1 MDSDD
6 VNALVTIHV
15 TLELQQAG
23 NVNHGIFKVGFLFL
37 NEAINHP
44 FYLNSSTEYK
54 NQNKRL
60 LIYLRFIK
68 DMWYLRSPFPTEDLL
83 IILLHFL
90 HYYYY
95 FSSWFDPRI
104 YQSFLSRFS

>member
-54 NQNKRL
+54 NKKKNVANIFK
-60 LIYLRFIK
+60 I
-68 DMWYLRSPFPTEDLL
+68 
-83 IILLHFL
+83 H
-90 HYYYY
+90 
-95 FSSWFDPRI
+95 
-104 YQSFLSRFS
+104 

>member
-54 NQNKRL
+54 NKQKML

-68 DMWYLRSPFPTEDLL
+68 DMRYLRSSVSNGRPS
-83 IILLHFL
+83 
-90 HYYYY
+90 YYSIA
-95 FSSWFDPRI
+95 FSSLLLLF
-104 YQSFLSRFS
+104 FVMV